1 MNWGKWIIVSF
12 VLFAV
17 FIGILVV
24 ICVRQDISLVSKNY
38 YQEELAYQQQIDRMN
53 NTARLEEKPV
63 IAFTGQALEIQ
74 FSQFN
79 NLEGGEVKVFRP
91 SDPRFD
97 KQFILHTSTETIQ
110 RFDIRS
116 FPKGM
121 YRVKMRW
128 SMKGKEYYVEQVII
142 L

>member
-12 VLFAV
+12 VLFAA
-17 FIGILVV
+17 FIGILVI
-24 ICVRQDISLVSKNY
+24 ICVRQDSSLVSKNY

-53 NTARLEEKPV
+53 NTDRLEEKPT
-63 IAFTGQALEIQ
+63 IAIAGQALEIQ
-74 FSQFN
+74 FNQFN
-79 NLEGGEVKVFRP
+79 NLEGGEVKLFRP
-91 SDPRFD
+91 SDLRFD
-97 KQFILHTSTETIQ
+97 KQFALHASAETTQ
-110 RFDIRS
+110 RFDISS

-128 SMKGKEYYVEQVII
+128 SMKDKEYYVEQLII

>member
-12 VLFAV
+12 VLFAA
-17 FIGILVV
+17 FIGILVI

-38 YQEELAYQQQIDRMN
+38 YQEELAYQQQIDRLN
-53 NTARLEEKPV
+53 NTGRLGEKPT
-63 IAFTGQALEIQ
+63 IAIAGQALEIR

-79 NLEGGEVKVFRP
+79 NLEGGELKVFRP
-91 SDPRFD
+91 SDLRFD
-97 KQFILHTSTETIQ
+97 KQFVLHASAEKTQ

-128 SMKGKEYYVEQVII
+128 SMKGKEYYVENVII

>member
-12 VLFAV
+12 VLFAA

-91 SDPRFD
+91 SDLRFD
-97 KQFILHTSTETIQ
+97 KQFILQTSTETTQ
-110 RFDIRS
+110 RFDISS

>member
-12 VLFAV
+12 VLFAA
-17 FIGILVV
+17 FIGILVI
-24 ICVRQDISLVSKNY
+24 ICVRQDSSLVSKNY

-53 NTARLEEKPV
+53 NTDRLEEKPT
-63 IAFTGQALEIQ
+63 IAIAGQSLEIQ
-74 FSQFN
+74 FNQFN
-79 NLEGGEVKVFRP
+79 NLEGGEVKLFRP
-91 SDPRFD
+91 SDLRFD
-97 KQFILHTSTETIQ
+97 KQFALHASAEKAQ
-110 RFDIRS
+110 RFDISS

-128 SMKGKEYYVEQVII
+128 SMKGKEYYIENVII

>member
-12 VLFAV
+12 VLFAA

-53 NTARLEEKPV
+53 NTTRLDEKPV
-63 IAFTGQALEIQ
+63 IAITGHALEIQ

-79 NLEGGEVKVFRP
+79 NLEGGEVNVFRP
-91 SDPRFD
+91 SDLCFD
-97 KQFILHTSTETIQ
+97 KQFILYTSTETTQ
-110 RFDIRS
+110 RFDISS

>member
-12 VLFAV
+12 VLFAA

-53 NTARLEEKPV
+53 NTARLGEKPT
-63 IAFTGQALEIQ
+63 IAITGQTLEIQ

-79 NLEGGEVKVFRP
+79 NLESGEVKVFRP
-91 SDPRFD
+91 SDLRFD
-97 KQFILHTSTETIQ
+97 KQFILHTSTETTR
-110 RFDIRS
+110 RFDISS

-121 YRVKMRW
+121 YRVKMCW
-128 SMKGKEYYVEQVII
+128 SMKDKKYYVEQVII